1 MSFILKGVKEK
12 KISKLYFDIMFFEYN
27 GYYVFLYYGGFYG
40 FFFFL
45 LLWGIYVFY
54 WVLLFNG
61 WIILVLF
68 FVYEI

>member
-40 FFFFL
+40 FFFFYYYGGYMFFIGYYYL
-45 LLWGIYVFY
+45 MVG
-54 WVLLFNG
+54 LF
-61 WIILVLF
+61 
-68 FVYEI
+68 